1 MGPGPEPIPARPGD
15 DAGAPDVF
23 DRLPWRERV
32 FIGDVLRQETV
43 GGALLLLAALI
54 ALIWANSPWRDTYYE
69 LASTKVGPAAL
80 NLNLSLSTWAAD
92 GLLAI
97 FFYVAGLELKRELVV
112 GTLRKPSEAVLPV
125 AAALGG
131 MIVPALLFVAV
142 TWGSSPDVTGWGIPM
157 ATDIAFALAVLAVV
171 GRNLPAQLRAF
182 LLTLAVV
189 DDLGAITVIALFYSD
204 KTQVGWLALAIGL
217 LALYAYL
224 QHRRVRSPW
233 IYIPLALTTWAVMHE
248 SGIHATVAGVA
259 LGLLTRVRPDP
270 GEDASPAERL
280 EHAVRPWSA
289 AIAVPI
295 FAFFSAGVT
304 VVGTDLAAVVRDPA
318 AQGIVL
324 GLVVGKFIGVFFTT
338 YLVVRFTR
346 ARLSSALAWSDI
358 AGVAAVAGVGFT
370 VSLLIAEL
378 AFDTDATQLAHAK
391 LGILSA
397 SVIAALL
404 ASVLLLR
411 RNRVYRELAAV
422 EDRDDDGDGIPD
434 VYQRDNGGTP

>member
-1 MGPGPEPIPARPGD
+1 MTPTPDRSPSPEGGGD
-15 DAGAPDVF
+15 QAAVF
-23 DRLPWRERV
+23 ERLPWRERV

-43 GGALLLLAALI
+43 GGALLLIAALI
-54 ALIWANSPWRDTYYE
+54 ALTWANSPWREAYYE
-69 LASTKVGPAAL
+69 LGATKVGPAAL

-97 FFYVAGLELKRELVV
+97 FFFVAGVELKRELVV
-112 GTLRKPSEAVLPV
+112 GTLRKPAEAVLPV

-131 MIVPALLFVAV
+131 MIVPAALFVAV
-142 TWGSSPDVTGWGIPM
+142 TWGTSPDVTGWGIPM

-204 KTQVGWLALAIGL
+204 KTKVAWLALAIGL
-217 LALYAYL
+217 LALYALL

-233 IYIPLALTTWAVMHE
+233 IYVPLALVTWAVMHE

-270 GEDASPAERL
+270 GEDESPAERV
-280 EHAVRPWSA
+280 EHMIRPWSA

-304 VVGTDLAAVVRDPA
+304 FVGTNLGEAVRDPA

-324 GLVVGKFIGVFFTT
+324 GLVVGKFIGIFGTT
-338 YLVVRFTR
+338 YLVVRFTK
-346 ARLSSALAWSDI
+346 ARLSSALTWADI
-358 AGVAAVAGVGFT
+358 AGVALVAGVGFT

-378 AFDTDATQLAHAK
+378 AFEADETQLAHAK
-391 LGILSA
+391 LGILTA
-397 SVIAALL
+397 SVIAAFL
-404 ASVLLLR
+404 AALLLLR
-411 RNRVYRELAAV
+411 RDRAYREIAAV
-422 EDRDDDGDGIPD
+422 ENADEDGDGIPD
-434 VYQRDNGGTP
+434 VYQRDDSTTA

>member
-1 MGPGPEPIPARPGD
+1 MTP
-15 DAGAPDVF
+15 APDVPPPPEGGGDQVAVF
-23 DRLPWRERV
+23 ERLPWRERV

-43 GGALLLLAALI
+43 GGALLLIAALI
-54 ALIWANSPWRDTYYE
+54 ALTWANSPWRESYYE
-69 LASTKVGPAAL
+69 LGATKVGPAAL

-97 FFYVAGLELKRELVV
+97 FFFVAGVELKRELVV
-112 GTLRKPSEAVLPV
+112 GTLRKPAEAVLPV

-142 TWGSSPDVTGWGIPM
+142 TWGTSPDVTGWGIPM

-204 KTQVGWLALAIGL
+204 KTKVAWLALAIGL
-217 LALYAYL
+217 LALYALL

-233 IYIPLALTTWAVMHE
+233 IYVPLALVTWAVMHE

-270 GEDASPAERL
+270 GEDESPAERV
-280 EHAVRPWSA
+280 EHMIRPWSA

-304 VVGTDLAAVVRDPA
+304 FVGTNLSEAVRDPA

-324 GLVVGKFIGVFFTT
+324 GLVVGKFIGIVGTT
-338 YLVVRFTR
+338 YLVLRFTK
-346 ARLSSALAWSDI
+346 ARLSSALTWADI
-358 AGVAAVAGVGFT
+358 AGVALVAGVGFT

-378 AFDTDATQLAHAK
+378 AFEADETQLAHAK
-391 LGILSA
+391 LGILTA
-397 SVIAALL
+397 SVIAAFL
-404 ASVLLLR
+404 ASLLLLR
-411 RNRVYRELAAV
+411 RDRAYREIAAV
-422 EDRDDDGDGIPD
+422 ENADEDGDGIPD
-434 VYQRDNGGTP
+434 VYQRGDSPTA

>member
-1 MGPGPEPIPARPGD
+1 MGSGPAPDALSSGD
-15 DAGAPDVF
+15 GSSGPDVF
-23 DRLPWRERV
+23 ERLPWRERV

-43 GGALLLLAALI
+43 GGALLLIAALF
-54 ALIWANSPWRDTYYE
+54 ALIWANSPWREAYYD

-112 GTLRKPSEAVLPV
+112 GTLRKPAEAVLPV

-131 MIVPALLFVAV
+131 MIVPALIFVAV
-142 TWGSSPDVTGWGIPM
+142 AWGNSPDITGWGIPM

-204 KTQVGWLALAIGL
+204 KTKLAWLALAIGL
-217 LALYAYL
+217 LALFALL
-224 QHRRVRSPW
+224 QHRRVRSAW
-233 IYIPLALTTWAVMHE
+233 IYVPLALVTWAVMHE
-248 SGIHATVAGVA
+248 SGVHATVAGVA

-270 GEDASPAERL
+270 GETESPAERL
-280 EHAVRPWSA
+280 EHMIRPWSA
-289 AIAVPI
+289 ALAVPI

-304 VVGTDLAAVVRDPA
+304 VVGTDLGAAISDPA

-324 GLVVGKFIGVFFTT
+324 GLVVGKFIGIFGTT

-346 ARLSSALAWSDI
+346 ARLSSAMTWADI
-358 AGVAAVAGVGFT
+358 AGVALVAGVGFT

-378 AFDTDATQLAHAK
+378 AFDTDETQLAHAK
-391 LGILSA
+391 LGILTA
-397 SVIAALL
+397 SVIAAFL
-404 ASVLLLR
+404 ASLLLLR
-411 RNRVYRELAAV
+411 RNRAYRELADL
-422 EDRDDDGDGIPD
+422 ENRDDDGDGIPD
-434 VYQRDNGGTP
+434 VYQRDGTGTA